1 MNHVPTLLEP
11 GMIVTD
17 EPGIYKAGRH
27 GIRIENTLLIVPA
40 QETEFGSFYK
50 FEPLTLC
57 PIDKKAIA
65 VELMTDEELTWLN
78 EYHQM
83 VYDRLSP
90 SLSEEEQNWL
100 KEATSPLK
108 R

>member
-1 MNHVPTLLEP
+1 MPTTLRP
-11 GMIVTD
+11 GMTVTD

-27 GIRIENTLLIVPA
+27 GIRIENTLLVVPA
-40 QETEFGSFYK
+40 KESEFGSFMK

-57 PIDKKAIA
+57 PIDKEAIITDM
-65 VELMTDEELTWLN
+65 LDEEEIAWFN
-78 EYHQM
+78 EYHEK
-83 VYDRLSP
+83 VYNRLSDRLGK
-90 SLSEEEQNWL
+90 EDREWL

>member
-1 MNHVPTLLEP
+1 
-11 GMIVTD
+11 MIVTD

-57 PIDKKAIA
+57 PIDKRAI
-65 VELMTDEELTWLN
+65 VLNMLTDEESAWFN
-78 EYHQM
+78 EYHLM
-83 VYDRLSP
+83 VYNRLCP
-90 SLSEEEQNWL
+90 YLDEEEQAWL

>member
-11 GMIVTD
+11 GMILTD

-40 QETEFGSFYK
+40 QETEFGKFYK

-57 PIDKKAIA
+57 PIDKKAI
-65 VELMTDEELTWLN
+65 VTEMLSDEELTWLN
-78 EYHQM
+78 DYHQM
-83 VYDRLSP
+83 VYNRLYP
-90 SLSEEEQNWL
+90 LLNKDEQTWL
-100 KEATSPLK
+100 KEATNPIK

>member
-1 MNHVPTLLEP
+1 
-11 GMIVTD
+11 MILTD

-40 QETEFGSFYK
+40 RETEFGSFYR

-57 PIDKKAIA
+57 PISKEA
-65 VELMTDEELTWLN
+65 VIIDMMNDEELKWFN

-83 VYDRLSP
+83 VYDRLHP
-90 SLSEEEQNWL
+90 YLNEEEQAWL
-100 KEATSPLK
+100 KEATSSLK

>member
-1 MNHVPTLLEP
+1 
-11 GMIVTD
+11 MIL
-17 EPGIYKAGRH
+17 IYKAGRH

-40 QETEFGSFYK
+40 QETEFGKFYK
-50 FEPLTLC
+50 FEALTLC
-57 PIDKKAIA
+57 PISKEAIA
-65 VELMTDEELTWLN
+65 IHLLSDEELVWLN

-83 VYDRLSP
+83 VYNRLYP
-90 SLSEEEQNWL
+90 HLNEEEQTWL

>member
-1 MNHVPTLLEP
+1 
-11 GMIVTD
+11 MIVTD

-40 QETEFGSFYK
+40 QETEFGKFYK
-50 FEPLTLC
+50 FEALTLC
-57 PIDKKAIA
+57 PIDKKAI
-65 VELMTDEELTWLN
+65 VTEMLSDEELAWLN

-83 VYDRLSP
+83 VYARLCP
-90 SLSEEEQNWL
+90 WLNAEEKEWL
-100 KEATSPLK
+100 KEATNPIK